1 MEPTFIVLFIINLI
15 AGFGFAF
22 PLSRLLT
29 GIKPAR
35 FRRQYAAL
43 IGIYFIESISISMG
57 MGIPVFNIGMA
68 FIWGIVFGLK
78 LRECA
83 TAKKILKASFYL
95 TLYTCLPAVS
105 FISVPVMV
113 LIGGENILSAA
124 DGSNFGIPDLVIWPL
139 NTILGFYSAVIIGA
153 VIFKTVITT
162 GEVSLI
168 LHLSNKKKLT
178 QHKS

>member
-22 PLSRLLT
+22 PLSKLLT
-29 GIKPAR
+29 GIKPAS
-35 FRRQYAAL
+35 FRRHFAAL
-43 IGIYFIESISISMG
+43 IGIYFIESISVSMG
-57 MGIPVFNIGMA
+57 MGIPVFNVGMA

-83 TAKKILKASFYL
+83 PAEKILKASFYL

-105 FISVPVMV
+105 FITVPEMA
-113 LIGGENILSAA
+113 LIGGQNILSAA
-124 DGSNFGIPDLVIWPL
+124 DGFSFGIPDLVIWPF
-139 NTILGFYSAVIIGA
+139 NTILGFYASVIIGA
-153 VIFKTVITT
+153 VIFKTVITM

-168 LHLSNKKKLT
+168 LHLSNKKN
-178 QHKS
+178 